1 MATKKSASAPPQKV
15 SVLGLLL
22 IAAVAIAYFPAWN
35 GKPIWDDNAHMTS
48 AALQSVDGLTRIWT
62 EPGAT
67 QQYYPLAHTVF
78 WIEHALWDDTVL
90 PYHLVNIL
98 LHALSA
104 FVIYRILR
112 LLEVP
117 GAWLAAALF
126 ALHPVQVES
135 VAWISELK
143 NTLSG
148 LFFFSAAFA
157 YLKFDQRRTRGLYL
171 IALLLFVAGLLC
183 KTVIAPLP
191 AALLVVL
198 WWKHGNVSWK
208 RDVAPSL
215 PFFILGMGA
224 GLFTAWV
231 ERNFVGAQG
240 TVFQLSILQRCLIA
254 GRDFWFYLF
263 KLIWP
268 QRLTFIYPR
277 WQIDAGVWWQYL
289 FPIAVLIVFAVLWK
303 MRTCGRGPLAAM
315 LIFAGLLFPAL
326 GFINVYPFIY
336 SFVADHFQ
344 YLACI
349 GPLTLAG
356 ASISLGLDALD
367 VSQKFLRRTVYAV
380 LLVALGF
387 LTWQQSRQY
396 IDIET
401 IWRTTIARNPGAWM
415 AYSNLGSFLTARGN
429 TNEAIADFRK
439 ALELWPAQS
448 KDHNNLGKAL
458 IQQGRVAEA
467 MTEFQTASKIS
478 PNDPDAESNLG
489 AALLQQGKSE
499 EAISHLR
506 QAVEKYP
513 RHAQARIN
521 LGNALLQTGNADGA
535 IAEYEKSLELP
546 FDHAESEYSIA
557 SALRQKGDLESAI
570 IHYRKAVELRPDYA
584 NAHNNLGN
592 ALRQQG
598 QIKDAVREYEAALKS
613 DPGFV
618 LAQNNLAWLLATAA
632 DPALRNG
639 TKAVE
644 LAEKA
649 VIATGGNDPVMLHTL
664 AAAYAEDGQFGKAV
678 AAAKDAL
685 DIAEASGIAALAD
698 SLRSKLALYQ
708 SGTPYH
714 ETNPS
719 R

>member
-1 MATKKSASAPPQKV
+1 MATKKSATAPTQKAV
-15 SVLGLLL
+15 VLGLLL
-22 IAAVAIAYFPAWN
+22 IAAVAFAYFPAWN

-48 AALQSVDGLTRIWT
+48 PALQSVNGLIRIWT

-78 WIEHALWDDTVL
+78 WIEHGLWDDTVL

-112 LLEVP
+112 LLEMP

-157 YLKFDQRRTRGLYL
+157 YLKFDQERTRGLYL

-191 AALLVVL
+191 AALLVVF
-198 WWKHGNVSWK
+198 WWKRGNISWK
-208 RDVAPSL
+208 RDVAPLL
-215 PFFILGMGA
+215 PFFAAGMGA

-240 TVFQLSILQRCLIA
+240 AVFQMSISQRCLIA

-268 QRLTFIYPR
+268 QRLIFIYPR

-303 MRTCGRGPLAAM
+303 IRLRGRGPLAAM

-349 GPLTLAG
+349 GPLTLAAAG
-356 ASISLGLDALD
+356 ISLGLDAL
-367 VSQKFLRRTVYAV
+367 VVNQKFFRRTVYAV
-380 LLVALGF
+380 LLFALGF

-401 IWRTTIARNPGAWM
+401 IWRTTIARNPSAWM

-439 ALELWPAQS
+439 ALELWPDQS

-467 MTEFQTASKIS
+467 MVEFQAASRIS
-478 PNDPDAESNLG
+478 PNDPDGESNLG
-489 AALLQQGKSE
+489 AALLQQGNSQ
-499 EAISHLR
+499 EAIWHLR
-506 QAVEKYP
+506 QAVEKFP

-521 LGNALLQTGNADGA
+521 LGNALLRTGNADGA
-535 IAEYEKSLELP
+535 IAEYEKTLELP

-639 TKAVE
+639 AKAVE

-649 VIATGGNDPVMLHTL
+649 VIATGGNDAVMLHTL

-685 DIAEASGIAALAD
+685 DIAEANGIAALAD
-698 SLRSKLALYQ
+698 SLRNKLTLYQ

>member
-1 MATKKSASAPPQKV
+1 MAIKKSATAPAQKV
-15 SVLGLLL
+15 LVLALLL
-22 IAAVAIAYFPAWN
+22 IGATALAYFPAWN

-48 AALQSVDGLTRIWT
+48 PALQSGNGLIRIWA

-78 WIEHALWDDTVL
+78 WIEHALWGDAVL

-104 FVIYRILR
+104 FMVYQILR
-112 LLEVP
+112 FLDIS
-117 GAWLAAALF
+117 GAWLAAAFF

-157 YLKFDQRRTRGLYL
+157 YLKFDEQRTRGLYL
-171 IALLLFVAGLLC
+171 AALLLFLAGLLC

-191 AALLVVL
+191 AVLLVVF
-198 WWKHGNVSWK
+198 WWKRGNISWK
-208 RDVAPSL
+208 RDLAPLL
-215 PFFILGMGA
+215 PFFIIGIGA
-224 GLFTAWV
+224 GLLTAWV

-240 TVFQLSILQRCLIA
+240 TVFNLSILDRCLVA

-268 QRLTFIYPR
+268 QRLIFIYPR
-277 WQIDAGVWWQYL
+277 WQIDAGAWWQYL
-289 FPIAVLIVFAVLWK
+289 FPIAALIAFAVLWK
-303 MRTCGRGPLAAM
+303 VRARWRGPLAAM
-315 LIFAGLLFPAL
+315 LIFVGLLFPAL

-344 YLACI
+344 YLACV
-349 GPLTLAG
+349 GPLTLA
-356 ASISLGLDALD
+356 ASGIALGLDALALN
-367 VSQKFLRRTVYAV
+367 QKFFRRTAYAAMLGV
-380 LLVALGF
+380 LGLLS
-387 LTWQQSRQY
+387 WQQSRQY
-396 IDIET
+396 VDIET
-401 IWRTTIARNPGAWM
+401 IWRTTIARNPSAWM
-415 AYSNLGSFLTARGN
+415 AYSNLGSFLTTRGN

-439 ALELWPAQS
+439 ALELWPDQS

-458 IQQGRVAEA
+458 VQQGRMAEA
-467 MTEFQTASKIS
+467 MAEFQTASRIS

-489 AALLQQGKSE
+489 AALLQQGNSE

-506 QAVEKYP
+506 RAVEKFP

-521 LGNALLQTGNADGA
+521 LGNALLQTGDADGA
-535 IAEYEKSLELP
+535 IAEYEKTLELP

-557 SALRQKGDLESAI
+557 SALRQKGDLDGAI
-570 IHYRKAVELRPDYA
+570 THYRRALKLRPDYA

-592 ALRQQG
+592 SLRQQG
-598 QIKDAVREYEAALKS
+598 QIREAVREYEAALKN
-613 DPGFV
+613 DPRFV
-618 LAQNNLAWLLATAA
+618 LAENNLAWLLATAA

-639 TKAVE
+639 PRAVE

-649 VIATGGNDPVMLHTL
+649 AIATGGNDPVMLHTL

-685 DIAEASGIAALAD
+685 DIAEANGIPDLAE

-708 SGTPYH
+708 AGTPYH
-714 ETNPS
+714 ETGPS